1 MEILCN
7 TPVASQRIPEGGEPM
22 NSQGTFDIPIINI
35 VMYSSILIVPLL
47 IFIWMDLKV
56 YKELFISIS
65 RMILQ
70 LILIGLYLK
79 YLFIYD
85 KIWLNLSWV
94 LIMILAANFTILK
107 NSGMLNKRI
116 YLTTIPVYIMIV
128 ILVFLTF
135 LIPLG
140 YENLRSAQYMI
151 PLIGM
156 ILGNILSSNIIGLQR
171 FYEDLIHH
179 EDDYIQFILAGAGF
193 IEAIKPFARHAL
205 KISIMPKLGIMATM
219 GLVSIPGMMTGQILG
234 GVPPVAAIKY
244 QIIIMIG
251 IISSAT
257 LSVICSILVSAVLNF
272 DAYGR
277 ICKDVRD
284 LL

>member
-1 MEILCN
+1 
-7 TPVASQRIPEGGEPM
+7 M
-22 NSQGTFDIPIINI
+22 NGQGTVDIPIENI
-35 VMYSSILIVPLL
+35 VLYSLILIVPLI
-47 IFIWMDLKV
+47 IFIWLDLKV
-56 YKELFISIS
+56 YKNFLVSMV
-65 RMILQ
+65 RMVLQ

-85 KIWLNLSWV
+85 KMWLNMIWV

-107 NSGMLNKRI
+107 NSAMLSVRF
-116 YLTTIPVYIMIV
+116 YLTTIPVYIIIV
-128 ILVFLTF
+128 FLVFLTF

-140 YENLRSAQYMI
+140 YETLSSAQYMI

-156 ILGNILSSNIIGLQR
+156 ILGNILSSNIIGMQR
-171 FYEDLIHH
+171 FYEDMVHH

-205 KISIMPKLGIMATM
+205 KTAIMPKLGIMATM

-234 GVPPVAAIKY
+234 GVSPVNAIKY

-251 IISSAT
+251 ILTSAT
-257 LSVICSILVSAVLNF
+257 LSIICTIIVSSFFNF
-272 DAYGR
+272 DAFGR
-277 ICKDVRD
+277 IRKDIRD
-284 LL
+284 IL